1 LQEIYKIKGL
11 VKIIV
16 PYIRPDETIIPRII
30 LKMLKVLC
38 ENDKTFYKSLIDANI
53 LTKLITCLQ
62 GTDDRMQYYALSLLN
77 ILLYQKGS
85 HFDFLEKKG
94 IKLLM
99 KITDNALIN
108 CKFYIVEIFG
118 ILCGDPLNYEKL
130 EEELGLA
137 DLFLK
142 LSMGPEVDLRLSAVS
157 VIINLVA
164 TSDKFK
170 IYFLNIDALNVLKK
184 LFLDVNGT
192 AQNLRPGACR
202 ALTTFM
208 NNGDWN

>member
-1 LQEIYKIKGL
+1 
-11 VKIIV
+11 
-16 PYIRPDETIIPRII
+16 
-30 LKMLKVLC
+30 MLKVLC
-38 ENDKTFYKSLIDANI
+38 ENDKSFYKSLVDAKI
-53 LTKLITCLQ
+53 LDKIIACLQ

-77 ILLYQKGS
+77 IVLYQKGS
-85 HFDFLEKKG
+85 HLDFFEKKG
-94 IKLLM
+94 LKVLM

-118 ILCGDPLNYEKL
+118 ILCGDPMNYEKL
-130 EEELGLA
+130 EGELGLA
-137 DLFLK
+137 DLLLK

-170 IYFLNIDALNVLKK
+170 IYFLNIDALNILKT
-184 LFLDVNGT
+184 LFLDINGT

-202 ALTTFM
+202 ALTTFIK
-208 NNGDWN
+208 NGDIN